1 MNDYERETTRIDTE
15 HVVPAQ
21 AATPLAPVTTGTRSC
36 RSRRPCPYRG
46 GAGCFCPG
54 FARDDIAHYTT
65 TRPTAVEMARR
76 VIVLLFGILQAL
88 LVLRIILLLLGANP
102 GNDIVQFIL
111 NVTSPF
117 VDPFRDMFS
126 LDRVR
131 SSGTG
136 SVLDVAAIVALIA
149 WTLIEML
156 LLAIVNLFSTRRTTA
171 RILIPRRVGTAS
183 RPRFVE
189 IARCYPPAGA
199 TRAGRRS

>member
-21 AATPLAPVTTGTRSC
+21 AATPLAPVTTGTPLVPVTPAVPVPAAVPVASAPA
-36 RSRRPCPYRG
+36 SRVTTS
-46 GAGCFCPG
+46 
-54 FARDDIAHYTT
+54 HTYTT

-126 LDRVR
+126 LDRIT
-131 SSGTG
+131 SGSTG

-156 LLAIVNLFSTRRTTA
+156 VLAIVNLFSTRRTTA
-171 RILIPRRVGTAS
+171 
-183 RPRFVE
+183 E
-189 IARCYPPAGA
+189 Y
-199 TRAGRRS
+199 